1 MVFIMKKISAVGM
14 LLLTVLLVLP
24 VAAAEGKSNT
34 HQIHAVAGGNCMV
47 YVSYGLTQLDPALT
61 SESEFIIASEGES
74 GHSPTIRTS
83 RVSAKWS
90 MVEDGET
97 VDYELEMSVRTRE
110 ETLVTQLVTGG
121 LYGDWPGTYRSAI
134 KIEKLDVEGV
144 VTVDGQ
150 SYPLSEP
157 DVGNLYMYM
166 NKRPNWGWGPF
177 WNHYVQLYF
186 RWRPVNPNTPQIKEA
201 QYFSVQFLWNAGSS
215 PSLLQLTPCRVQI
228 RQR

>member
-144 VTVDGQ
+144 VTIDGQ

-177 WNHYVQLYF
+177 WNHYIQLYF
-186 RWRPVNPNTPQIKEA
+186 RWRPGNPNTPQIKEA
-201 QYFSVQFLWNAGSS
+201 QYFSVQLLWNAGSS
-215 PSLLQLTPCRVQI
+215 PSLLQSTPCRVQI